1 MSWEKDIRSEEQK
14 YGPKGNKGKP
24 KGSICVSVSI
34 SWVLGICIIGSSGD
48 FGFILVLGW
57 VWEVVRESLDD
68 WEGVQVL
75 LDGLSV
81 EVGLSDRE
89 VREEWV

>member
-1 MSWEKDIRSEEQK
+1 MYIRSSGILGLFLFFWGGLRE
-14 YGPKGNKGKP
+14 
-24 KGSICVSVSI
+24 
-34 SWVLGICIIGSSGD
+34 VLERSD
-48 FGFILVLGW
+48 V
-57 VWEVVRESLDD
+57 ELDD

-89 VREEWV
+89 VREE